1 MAISTS
7 PIMTPVA
14 PMPSPAAVQPSAASR
29 AEAGLL
35 NAQGAPLPSASSSS
49 LSNARATPEPKPADL
64 RPADSGKLEDERN
77 EAGKFTLEQ
86 KQRALEEINQVM
98 GAFAISV
105 RFQIDP
111 ADQQVVIKVVD
122 QESGKVIRQ
131 FPSEEVVRMSK
142 ALDNLKGLLF
152 AQTV

>member
-1 MAISTS
+1 
-7 PIMTPVA
+7 
-14 PMPSPAAVQPSAASR
+14 MPSPAAAQPSAASK

-35 NAQGAPLPSASSSS
+35 TAQGAPLPSAASSN

-64 RPADSGKLEDERN
+64 RPADLGKLEADRT
-77 EAGKFTLEQ
+77 EAAKASVEQ
-86 KQRALEEINQVM
+86 KQKALDEINQVM

-152 AQTV
+152 AQTA

>member
-7 PIMTPVA
+7 PNLVSA
-14 PMPSPAAVQPSAASR
+14 AGMPSTAAAQPSVVNKAEAGSTPTQIAPLLSASSTPSAAR
-29 AEAGLL
+29 AI
-35 NAQGAPLPSASSSS
+35 
-49 LSNARATPEPKPADL
+49 PEPIAADL
-64 RPADSGKLEDERN
+64 RPSDLGKPLAERP
-77 EAGKFTLEQ
+77 EGTKFSAEQ
-86 KQRALEEINQVM
+86 KQKALEEINQVM

-111 ADQQVVIKVVD
+111 TDQQVVMKVVD
-122 QESGKVIRQ
+122 QESGEVIRQ